1 LQKQLE
7 ESRHALHNAQEVSRY
22 ESDQQAQ
29 SEGRSRDY
37 WTGRQVQPL
46 AGLGATHREL
56 NELLEQTRKL
66 LDAEKQAHVRT
77 RHELNNAYSKVEE
90 LNIKLRT
97 AGPDGAGS
105 RFQPQDWR
113 ELKGLREQTLDQ
125 SEQIKVR
132 SFIRLYILN
141 AQRANC
147 AIYMLQSLI
156 DETNRLR
163 REVQEQSALGEE
175 LRQAQQ
181 EVTRLRGDVD
191 HFRKK

>member
-1 LQKQLE
+1 
-7 ESRHALHNAQEVSRY
+7 VSRY
-22 ESDQQAQ
+22 EIVQLAQ

-37 WTGRQVQPL
+37 WTGRQVQPP

-66 LDAEKQAHVRT
+66 LDAEKHAHVRT
-77 RHELNNAYSKVEE
+77 RHELNTAYSKVEE

-132 SFIRLYILN
+132 SSTRAYILMRN
-141 AQRANC
+141 GL
-147 AIYMLQSLI
+147 IVQSGI
-156 DETNRLR
+156 CY
-163 REVQEQSALGEE
+163 SPW
-175 LRQAQQ
+175 
-181 EVTRLRGDVD
+181 
-191 HFRKK
+191 